1 MNIYLEDA
9 VDELKRADHLLY
21 VSLKY
26 TRTVDIIKSIV
37 ERLINSFDFAF
48 LGIMM
53 ELKEKNLMQAPPK
66 SPGLRASML
75 KEFYSKEPIMLE
87 YLQFYH
93 LLRDISRAEYKR
105 SSEYRRHVT
114 MTAMLDSGTV
124 QIDIDKISD
133 YYKKTKIFVALV
145 IQMMDATGSSKELP
159 QMDIQKMQDS
169 VVAEMEFNRS

>member
-9 VDELKRADHLLY
+9 IDELKRADHLIY

-48 LGIMM
+48 LAIINV
-53 ELKEKNLMQAPPK
+53 LKEKGLMQAPPK
-66 SPGLRASML
+66 SPGLRASMV
-75 KEFYSKEPIMLE
+75 KEFYKDEPVMLE
-87 YLQFYH
+87 FIQFYH

-114 MTAMLDSGTV
+114 MTAMLDSGTI
-124 QIDIDKISD
+124 QIDIDRISE
-133 YYKKTKIFVALV
+133 YYKKTKIFVGMIVQLMNA
-145 IQMMDATGSSKELP
+145 AEAAKELP
-159 QMDIQKMQDS
+159 AVDMAKLQES
-169 VVAEMEFNRS
+169 VITEMEFNRS

>member
-9 VDELKRADHLLY
+9 IDELKRADHLIY

-26 TRTVDIIKSIV
+26 TRTVDIIKSII

-53 ELKEKNLMQAPPK
+53 ALKEKGMMQEAPK
-66 SPGLRASML
+66 SPGLKASMV
-75 KEFYSKEPIMLE
+75 KEFYKNEPIMLE
-87 YLQFYH
+87 FIQFYH

-114 MTAMLDSGTV
+114 MTAMLDSRPV
-124 QIDIDKISD
+124 MIDIDKISE
-133 YYKKTKIFVALV
+133 YYKNTRVFVEMVRQLV
-145 IQMMDATGSSKELP
+145 DNIELGKEAPKLDLV
-159 QMDIQKMQDS
+159 QLKES
-169 VVAEMEFNRS
+169 VITEMEFNKN